1 MTSPVPVLPLA
12 FLLAAAPRLKQSES
26 ARGVG
31 RGELCMRPPG
41 LRPVWGGE
49 GELYKGRGGEG
60 EL

>member
-1 MTSPVPVLPLA
+1 VLPLA

-49 GELYKGRGGEG
+49 GELYKGPGGEG